1 MRTLLPD
8 PPPAELEELLERRRR
23 LRLDQRDE
31 VWDGVL
37 HVNPPPSYKH
47 ERIASS
53 LHRLL
58 GPFADAAGFEL
69 VGMVGV
75 GVKNDNRVPDLAL
88 QRPED
93 AQPQWQQTAALAVEI
108 ISPGD
113 ETMDKLPFYAAHDVD
128 ELLIVD
134 PQTRSVQWL
143 RLTDGSYEPAEHSS
157 LIDLGPAQL
166 AQRIDWP

>member
-8 PPPAELEELLERRRR
+8 QPPAELEELLERRRR

-37 HVNPPPSYKH
+37 HVNPPPSFAH
-47 ERIASS
+47 ERLASE
-53 LHRLL
+53 LHWLL
-58 GPFADAAGFEL
+58 RPHAVGAGL
-69 VGMVGV
+69 YLAGAVGV
-75 GVKNDNRVPDLAL
+75 GVKNNNRVPDLAL

-93 AQPQWQQTAALAVEI
+93 AQPQWQQTAALVVEI

-143 RLTDGSYEPAEHSS
+143 RLTGGSYEPAEHSS
-157 LIDLGPAQL
+157 LIDLGPDAL
-166 AQRIDWP
+166 SGLIDWP